1 MAMEK
6 VYEELEEV
14 KFENEKLRSD
24 LKSKAELYEHLKKF
38 QNEQSTKL
46 HEASSKIEK
55 QAQQVLEKEEKI
67 SVVTRTNEDLKCNL
81 KEKESIIKHLNA
93 ANDKLRAERDGK
105 NQKREQEIGR
115 LVLALDEANEKS
127 IDQEQKMDMLKAE
140 IEGLKAHLLVSQK
153 KHSEAEKKAKNQ
165 KDQRERDDVLVK
177 VEEDMKKVEHQ
188 LKWKKEQFKHL
199 EEAHDRLRNQFK
211 ESEKEWEK
219 EKCTLFDEISSL
231 QTRLD
236 SQIRIT
242 GDLQS
247 RLQMCNQALAHEETR
262 RKYLEVE
269 ISEFKT
275 RFERSFAECQDAKSH
290 LECLNS
296 QRDKEVATLR
306 HLLGTKESFYK
317 EMEYRVV
324 KLEQEN
330 QELLA
335 SLKELQETRIQ
346 EAGNSSL
353 SKLKNKLKSVEQ
365 LHKDCSS
372 NLRTKEAEWNSER
385 EEMMKKLNDYS
396 SQLKTKDAAL
406 NVLEME
412 LESCLSSAVQ
422 LKLQNE
428 EISIMMVLLKTG
440 MFEAQLKL
448 ANAEAELGLH
458 QKEGME
464 NLSVLRQQLEMKN
477 TALANAQR
485 DITEERQ
492 RNAILSRKVDT
503 LAQLEDKHQLMEKEV
518 NTCKTILKE
527 SSKCQLRLKEQAL
540 QMETDSKE
548 KIREVCD
555 ALDVANSQLAEERE
569 KVASLLSRVESLDLI
584 EGQRFLVQKE
594 LERYKERLEEA
605 SRRQIH
611 LEEQALQRE
620 IESKEKLSEVC
631 NALEAAK
638 SELSK
643 ERERAV
649 SLTKRVESLDHLEE
663 QWLQKQDEVER
674 YKKMLEEAC
683 RSQSQLEDQVGHMKK
698 EFGEKLE
705 AAFNALETVKSELAK
720 ERERTASLMKR
731 VEQWALRQK
740 DLDKY
745 KERFEESYRCQ
756 LQLEEKISQIE
767 RDSERKLTEACNAL
781 EKANSELVE
790 KVCKGH
796 EIEFESWIWK
806 SISER
811 LKVDLEESQELRKQ
825 LEASLLA
832 QVGVGEII
840 KKEIDD
846 LIRITKE
853 KDQEILS
860 LQQHMVTLEQE
871 LQAREL
877 RAMETDSKEKIREV
891 CDALDVANSQ
901 LAEEREKVAS
911 LLSRVESL
919 DLIEGQRFLVQKEL
933 ERYKERLEEASRRQI
948 HLEEQALQREIE
960 SKEKLSEVC
969 NALEAAKSELSK
981 ERERAVSLT
990 KRVESLDHLEEQWLQ
1005 KQDEVER
1012 YKKMLEEACRSQS
1025 QLEDQVGHMKKEF
1038 GEKLEAAF
1046 NALETVKSELAKER
1060 ERTASLMKR
1069 VEQWALRQKDLDKYK
1084 ERFEESYRCQLQ
1096 LEEKIS
1102 QIERDSERKLTEACN
1117 ALEKANSEL
1126 VEKVCK
1132 GHEIE
1137 FESWIWKSISERL
1150 KVDLEESRELRKQ
1163 LEASLL
1169 AQVGVGQGI
1178 KKEKDD
1184 LIRITKEKDQEILSL
1199 QQHMVTL
1206 EQELQARELRAVS
1219 SAEDS
1224 ILQIT
1229 REHDRVLE
1237 DLRRE
1242 IDLLEEESLKLEGAA
1257 YAHIGAERSF
1267 VREKENILQL
1277 VKEKDERIDGL
1288 MQVVRSME
1296 EDFNGSLNSFSSELT
1311 EKQEHI
1317 KLVHEAWEQIA
1328 SAEILAKLEIEE
1340 KKLMIAELEDD
1351 IHYIQEKLFS
1361 QEKSLSDSKQLALTI
1376 EAELEAKHLEMKN
1389 LTDQMEERLRT
1400 SEASVDELR
1409 TEKANLLEDIMK
1421 LSTERD
1427 NLVGCIGGLND
1438 SLGEFSS
1445 EDAQLMRILGRIVQS
1460 FDLSDTKGSNELY
1473 DCPKENKRSLPAS
1486 PATKKTSS
1494 IFEERSPF
1502 RQLN

>member
-1 MAMEK
+1 MAAEQFFDVKLLVEQVGVWVEVARGITCEVKNEEVAAKIELVTSDGEKGKGMIESAIQKDDVEEGFKGSSAKAMENIQFKSNLRRGFQEKKEKKKERAMEK

-55 QAQQVLEKEEKI
+55 QAQQLLEKEEEI
-67 SVVTRTNEDLKCNL
+67 SVVTRANEDLKCNL

-93 ANDKLRAERDGK
+93 ANEKLRAERDEK
-105 NQKREQEIGR
+105 NQKWEQENGR

-140 IEGLKAHLLVSQK
+140 IESLKAQLLVSQK

-165 KDQRERDDVLVK
+165 KDLRERDDLLVK

-247 RLQMCNQALAHEETR
+247 RLQMCNQSLAHEETR

-275 RFERSFAECQDAKSH
+275 RFEKSFAECQDAKSQ

-296 QRDKEVATLR
+296 QRDKEVATLT

-317 EMEYRVV
+317 EMEYRAG

-335 SLKELQETRIQ
+335 SLKELQEARIQ
-346 EAGNSSL
+346 EAGNSSSL

-365 LHKDCSS
+365 MHKDCSS
-372 NLRTKEAEWNSER
+372 NLRTKEAEWNSQR
-385 EEMMKKLNDYS
+385 EEMRKKLNDYS
-396 SQLKTKDAAL
+396 SQSNTKDAAL
-406 NVLEME
+406 NVLETE

-422 LKLQNE
+422 LKLENE
-428 EISIMMVLLKTG
+428 EISIMMVLLKSG

-464 NLSVLRQQLEMKN
+464 NLSILRQQLEVKN

-485 DITEERQ
+485 DITEEHERT
-492 RNAILSRKVDT
+492 AILSRKVDT

-518 NTCKTILKE
+518 NTCKTILEE

-555 ALDVANSQLAEERE
+555 ALDVANSQLAEEQEKEASRCQIHLEEQALQRE
-569 KVASLLSRVESLDLI
+569 TESKEKLSKVCNALEAAKSELSEERERAVSLTKRVESLDLI
-584 EGQRFLVQKE
+584 EGQRFLMQKE

-605 SRRQIH
+605 SRCQIH

-620 IESKEKLSEVC
+620 TESKEKLSEVC

-649 SLTKRVESLDHLEE
+649 SLTERVESLDHLEE

-683 RSQSQLEDQVGHMKK
+683 RSQSQLEEQVGHMKK

-705 AAFNALETVKSELAK
+705 AAFDALETVKSELAK

-745 KERFEESYRCQ
+745 KERFEES
-756 LQLEEKISQIE
+756 
-767 RDSERKLTEACNAL
+767 
-781 EKANSELVE
+781 
-790 KVCKGH
+790 
-796 EIEFESWIWK
+796 F
-806 SISER
+806 
-811 LKVDLEESQELRKQ
+811 
-825 LEASLLA
+825 
-832 QVGVGEII
+832 
-840 KKEIDD
+840 
-846 LIRITKE
+846 
-853 KDQEILS
+853 
-860 LQQHMVTLEQE
+860 
-871 LQAREL
+871 
-877 RAMETDSKEKIREV
+877 
-891 CDALDVANSQ
+891 
-901 LAEEREKVAS
+901 
-911 LLSRVESL
+911 
-919 DLIEGQRFLVQKEL
+919 
-933 ERYKERLEEASRRQI
+933 
-948 HLEEQALQREIE
+948 
-960 SKEKLSEVC
+960 
-969 NALEAAKSELSK
+969 
-981 ERERAVSLT
+981 
-990 KRVESLDHLEEQWLQ
+990 
-1005 KQDEVER
+1005 
-1012 YKKMLEEACRSQS
+1012 
-1025 QLEDQVGHMKKEF
+1025 
-1038 GEKLEAAF
+1038 
-1046 NALETVKSELAKER
+1046 
-1060 ERTASLMKR
+1060 
-1069 VEQWALRQKDLDKYK
+1069 
-1084 ERFEESYRCQLQ
+1084 RCQLQ

-1229 REHDRVLE
+1229 REHDKVLE

-1242 IDLLEEESLKLEGAA
+1242 IDLLEEESLRRELEGAA

-1296 EDFNGSLNSFSSELT
+1296 GDFNGSLNSFSSELT

-1317 KLVHEAWEQIA
+1317 KLVHEAWEKIA

-1351 IHYIQEKLFS
+1351 IHHIQEKLFS
-1361 QEKSLSDSKQLALTI
+1361 QEKSLSDSKQLALAI

-1427 NLVGCIGGLND
+1427 NLVGFIGGLND

-1445 EDAQLMRILGRIVQS
+1445 EDAQLMGILGRIVQS
-1460 FDLSDTKGSNELY
+1460 FDLSDSKGSNELY
-1473 DCPKENKRSLPAS
+1473 DCLKENKRSLPAS

>member
-55 QAQQVLEKEEKI
+55 QAQQVLEKEEEI

-165 KDQRERDDVLVK
+165 KDLRERDDVLVK

-365 LHKDCSS
+365 MHKDCSL

-412 LESCLSSAVQ
+412 LESCLSSAVH

-428 EISIMMVLLKTG
+428 EISIMMVLLKSG

-485 DITEERQ
+485 DITEERE

-555 ALDVANSQLAEERE
+555 ALDVANSQLAEEQE

-840 KKEIDD
+840 KKE
-846 LIRITKE
+846 
-853 KDQEILS
+853 
-860 LQQHMVTLEQE
+860 
-871 LQAREL
+871 
-877 RAMETDSKEKIREV
+877 
-891 CDALDVANSQ
+891 
-901 LAEEREKVAS
+901 
-911 LLSRVESL
+911 
-919 DLIEGQRFLVQKEL
+919 
-933 ERYKERLEEASRRQI
+933 
-948 HLEEQALQREIE
+948 
-960 SKEKLSEVC
+960 
-969 NALEAAKSELSK
+969 
-981 ERERAVSLT
+981 
-990 KRVESLDHLEEQWLQ
+990 
-1005 KQDEVER
+1005 
-1012 YKKMLEEACRSQS
+1012 
-1025 QLEDQVGHMKKEF
+1025 
-1038 GEKLEAAF
+1038 
-1046 NALETVKSELAKER
+1046 
-1060 ERTASLMKR
+1060 
-1069 VEQWALRQKDLDKYK
+1069 
-1084 ERFEESYRCQLQ
+1084 
-1096 LEEKIS
+1096 
-1102 QIERDSERKLTEACN
+1102 
-1117 ALEKANSEL
+1117 
-1126 VEKVCK
+1126 
-1132 GHEIE
+1132 
-1137 FESWIWKSISERL
+1137 
-1150 KVDLEESRELRKQ
+1150 
-1163 LEASLL
+1163 
-1169 AQVGVGQGI
+1169 
-1178 KKEKDD
+1178 KDD

-1224 ILQIT
+1224 IHQIT

-1242 IDLLEEESLKLEGAA
+1242 IDLLEEESLRRELEGAA

>member
-1 MAMEK
+1 MEK

-14 KFENEKLRSD
+14 KFDNEKLRSD

-55 QAQQVLEKEEKI
+55 QAQQLLEKEEEI
-67 SVVTRTNEDLKCNL
+67 SVVTRANEDLKCNL

-105 NQKREQEIGR
+105 NQKWEQENGR

-140 IEGLKAHLLVSQK
+140 IESLKAQLSVSQK

-165 KDQRERDDVLVK
+165 KDPRERDDLLVK

-247 RLQMCNQALAHEETR
+247 RLQMCNQSLAHEETR

-275 RFERSFAECQDAKSH
+275 RFEKSFAECQDAKSQ

-317 EMEYRVV
+317 EMEYRAG

-335 SLKELQETRIQ
+335 SLKELQEARIQ
-346 EAGNSSL
+346 EAGNSSSL

-365 LHKDCSS
+365 MHKDCSS
-372 NLRTKEAEWNSER
+372 NLRTKEAEWNSQR

-406 NVLEME
+406 NVLETE

-428 EISIMMVLLKTG
+428 EISIMMVLLKSG

-458 QKEGME
+458 QKEGVE
-464 NLSVLRQQLEMKN
+464 NLSILRQQLEVKN

-485 DITEERQ
+485 DITEERE
-492 RNAILSRKVDT
+492 RTAILSRKVDN

-518 NTCKTILKE
+518 NTCKTILEE
-527 SSKCQLRLKEQAL
+527 SSKCQLWLKEKAL

-555 ALDVANSQLAEERE
+555 ALDVANSQLAEEQE

-584 EGQRFLVQKE
+584 EGQRFLMQKE

-605 SRRQIH
+605 SRCQIH

-620 IESKEKLSEVC
+620 TESKEKLSKVCKALEAAKSELSKERERAVSLTKRVESLDLIEGQRFLMQKELERYKERLEEASRCQIHLEEQALQREAESKEKLSEVC

-649 SLTKRVESLDHLEE
+649 SLTERVESLDHLEE

-683 RSQSQLEDQVGHMKK
+683 RSRSQLEEQVGHMKK

-705 AAFNALETVKSELAK
+705 AAFDALESVKSELAK

-745 KERFEESYRCQ
+745 KERFEES
-756 LQLEEKISQIE
+756 
-767 RDSERKLTEACNAL
+767 
-781 EKANSELVE
+781 
-790 KVCKGH
+790 
-796 EIEFESWIWK
+796 F
-806 SISER
+806 
-811 LKVDLEESQELRKQ
+811 
-825 LEASLLA
+825 
-832 QVGVGEII
+832 
-840 KKEIDD
+840 
-846 LIRITKE
+846 
-853 KDQEILS
+853 
-860 LQQHMVTLEQE
+860 
-871 LQAREL
+871 
-877 RAMETDSKEKIREV
+877 
-891 CDALDVANSQ
+891 
-901 LAEEREKVAS
+901 
-911 LLSRVESL
+911 
-919 DLIEGQRFLVQKEL
+919 
-933 ERYKERLEEASRRQI
+933 
-948 HLEEQALQREIE
+948 
-960 SKEKLSEVC
+960 
-969 NALEAAKSELSK
+969 
-981 ERERAVSLT
+981 
-990 KRVESLDHLEEQWLQ
+990 
-1005 KQDEVER
+1005 
-1012 YKKMLEEACRSQS
+1012 
-1025 QLEDQVGHMKKEF
+1025 
-1038 GEKLEAAF
+1038 
-1046 NALETVKSELAKER
+1046 
-1060 ERTASLMKR
+1060 
-1069 VEQWALRQKDLDKYK
+1069 
-1084 ERFEESYRCQLQ
+1084 RCQLQ

-1229 REHDRVLE
+1229 REHDKVLE

-1242 IDLLEEESLKLEGAA
+1242 IDLLEEESLRRELEGAA

-1317 KLVHEAWEQIA
+1317 KLVHEAWEKIA

-1409 TEKANLLEDIMK
+1409 TEKANLLEDIML

-1427 NLVGCIGGLND
+1427 NLVGFIGDLND

-1445 EDAQLMRILGRIVQS
+1445 EDAQLMGILGRIVQS
-1460 FDLSDTKGSNELY
+1460 CDLSDSKGSNELY
-1473 DCPKENKRSLPAS
+1473 DCLKENKRSLPAS

>member
-55 QAQQVLEKEEKI
+55 QAQQVLEKEEEI

-199 EEAHDRLRNQFK
+199 EEAHDRLQNQFK

-353 SKLKNKLKSVEQ
+353 SKLKNKLRSVEQ
-365 LHKDCSS
+365 MHKDCSS

-428 EISIMMVLLKTG
+428 EISIMMVLLKSG

-485 DITEERQ
+485 DITEERE

-555 ALDVANSQLAEERE
+555 ALDVANSQLAEEQE

-877 RAMETDSKEKIREV
+877 RA
-891 CDALDVANSQ
+891 
-901 LAEEREKVAS
+901 
-911 LLSRVESL
+911 
-919 DLIEGQRFLVQKEL
+919 
-933 ERYKERLEEASRRQI
+933 
-948 HLEEQALQREIE
+948 
-960 SKEKLSEVC
+960 
-969 NALEAAKSELSK
+969 
-981 ERERAVSLT
+981 
-990 KRVESLDHLEEQWLQ
+990 
-1005 KQDEVER
+1005 
-1012 YKKMLEEACRSQS
+1012 
-1025 QLEDQVGHMKKEF
+1025 
-1038 GEKLEAAF
+1038 
-1046 NALETVKSELAKER
+1046 
-1060 ERTASLMKR
+1060 
-1069 VEQWALRQKDLDKYK
+1069 
-1084 ERFEESYRCQLQ
+1084 
-1096 LEEKIS
+1096 
-1102 QIERDSERKLTEACN
+1102 
-1117 ALEKANSEL
+1117 
-1126 VEKVCK
+1126 
-1132 GHEIE
+1132 
-1137 FESWIWKSISERL
+1137 
-1150 KVDLEESRELRKQ
+1150 
-1163 LEASLL
+1163 
-1169 AQVGVGQGI
+1169 
-1178 KKEKDD
+1178 
-1184 LIRITKEKDQEILSL
+1184 
-1199 QQHMVTL
+1199 
-1206 EQELQARELRAVS
+1206 VS

-1242 IDLLEEESLKLEGAA
+1242 IDLLEEESLRRELEGAA

>member
-1 MAMEK
+1 MEK

-14 KFENEKLRSD
+14 KFDNEKLRSD

-55 QAQQVLEKEEKI
+55 QAQQLLEKEEEI
-67 SVVTRTNEDLKCNL
+67 SVVTRANEDLKCNL

-105 NQKREQEIGR
+105 NQKWEQENGR

-140 IEGLKAHLLVSQK
+140 IESLKAQLSVSQK

-165 KDQRERDDVLVK
+165 KDPRERDDLLVK

-247 RLQMCNQALAHEETR
+247 RLQMCNQSLAHEETR

-275 RFERSFAECQDAKSH
+275 RFEKSFAECQDAKSQ

-317 EMEYRVV
+317 EMEYRAG

-335 SLKELQETRIQ
+335 SLKELQEARIQ
-346 EAGNSSL
+346 EAGNSSSL

-365 LHKDCSS
+365 MHKDCSS
-372 NLRTKEAEWNSER
+372 NLRTKEAEWNSQR

-406 NVLEME
+406 NVLETE

-428 EISIMMVLLKTG
+428 EISIMMVLLKSG

-458 QKEGME
+458 QKEGVE
-464 NLSVLRQQLEMKN
+464 NLSILRQQLEVKN

-485 DITEERQ
+485 DITEERE
-492 RNAILSRKVDT
+492 RTAILSRKVDN

-518 NTCKTILKE
+518 NTCKTILEE
-527 SSKCQLRLKEQAL
+527 SSKCQLWLKEKAL

-555 ALDVANSQLAEERE
+555 ALDVANSQLAEEQE

-584 EGQRFLVQKE
+584 EGQRFLMQKE

-605 SRRQIH
+605 SRCQIH

-620 IESKEKLSEVC
+620 TESKEKLSKVCKALEAAKSELSKERERAVSLTKRVESLDLIEGQRFLMQKELERYKERLEEASRCQIHLEEQALQREAESKEKLSEVC

-649 SLTKRVESLDHLEE
+649 SLTERVESLDHLEE

-683 RSQSQLEDQVGHMKK
+683 RSRSQLEEQVGHMKK

-705 AAFNALETVKSELAK
+705 AAFDALESVKSELAK

-745 KERFEESYRCQ
+745 KERFEES
-756 LQLEEKISQIE
+756 
-767 RDSERKLTEACNAL
+767 
-781 EKANSELVE
+781 
-790 KVCKGH
+790 
-796 EIEFESWIWK
+796 F
-806 SISER
+806 
-811 LKVDLEESQELRKQ
+811 
-825 LEASLLA
+825 
-832 QVGVGEII
+832 
-840 KKEIDD
+840 
-846 LIRITKE
+846 
-853 KDQEILS
+853 
-860 LQQHMVTLEQE
+860 
-871 LQAREL
+871 
-877 RAMETDSKEKIREV
+877 
-891 CDALDVANSQ
+891 
-901 LAEEREKVAS
+901 
-911 LLSRVESL
+911 
-919 DLIEGQRFLVQKEL
+919 
-933 ERYKERLEEASRRQI
+933 
-948 HLEEQALQREIE
+948 
-960 SKEKLSEVC
+960 
-969 NALEAAKSELSK
+969 
-981 ERERAVSLT
+981 
-990 KRVESLDHLEEQWLQ
+990 
-1005 KQDEVER
+1005 
-1012 YKKMLEEACRSQS
+1012 
-1025 QLEDQVGHMKKEF
+1025 
-1038 GEKLEAAF
+1038 
-1046 NALETVKSELAKER
+1046 
-1060 ERTASLMKR
+1060 
-1069 VEQWALRQKDLDKYK
+1069 
-1084 ERFEESYRCQLQ
+1084 RCQLQ

-1229 REHDRVLE
+1229 REHDKVLE

-1242 IDLLEEESLKLEGAA
+1242 IDLLEEESLRRELEGAA

-1317 KLVHEAWEQIA
+1317 KLVHEAWEKIA

-1427 NLVGCIGGLND
+1427 NLVGFIGGLND

-1445 EDAQLMRILGRIVQS
+1445 EDAQLMGILGRIVQS
-1460 FDLSDTKGSNELY
+1460 CDLSDSKGSNELY
-1473 DCPKENKRSLPAS
+1473 DCLKENKRSLPAS

>member
-1 MAMEK
+1 MEK

-55 QAQQVLEKEEKI
+55 QAQQLLEKEEEI
-67 SVVTRTNEDLKCNL
+67 SVVTRANEDLKCNL
-81 KEKESIIKHLNA
+81 KENESIIKHLNA
-93 ANDKLRAERDGK
+93 ANDKLRAERDRK
-105 NQKREQEIGR
+105 NQKWGQENGR

-140 IEGLKAHLLVSQK
+140 IEGLKAQLSVSQK

-165 KDQRERDDVLVK
+165 KDLRERDDLLVK

-199 EEAHDRLRNQFK
+199 EEAHDRLRTQFK

-247 RLQMCNQALAHEETR
+247 RLQMCNQSLAHEETR

-275 RFERSFAECQDAKSH
+275 RFEKSFAECQDAKSQ

-317 EMEYRVV
+317 EMEYQAG

-335 SLKELQETRIQ
+335 SLKELQEARIQ
-346 EAGNSSL
+346 EAGNSSSL

-365 LHKDCSS
+365 MHKDCSS
-372 NLRTKEAEWNSER
+372 NLRTKEAEWNSQR

-406 NVLEME
+406 NVLETE

-428 EISIMMVLLKTG
+428 EISIMMVLLKSG
-440 MFEAQLKL
+440 MFEAQQKL

-458 QKEGME
+458 QKEGVE
-464 NLSVLRQQLEMKN
+464 NLSILRQQLEMKN

-485 DITEERQ
+485 DITEERE
-492 RNAILSRKVDT
+492 RTAILSRKVDT

-518 NTCKTILKE
+518 NTCKAILEE

-555 ALDVANSQLAEERE
+555 ALDVANSQLAEEQG
-569 KVASLLSRVESLDLI
+569 KVASLLSRVESLGLI
-584 EGQRFLVQKE
+584 EGQRFLMQKE

-605 SRRQIH
+605 SRCQIH

-620 IESKEKLSEVC
+620 TESKEKLSKVCIALEAAKSELSKERERAVSLTKRVESLDLIEGQRFLMQKELERYKERLEEASRCQIHLEEQALQRETESKEKLSEVC

-649 SLTKRVESLDHLEE
+649 SLTERVESLDHLEE

-683 RSQSQLEDQVGHMKK
+683 RSQSQLEEQVGHMKK

-705 AAFNALETVKSELAK
+705 AAFDALETVKSELAK

-745 KERFEESYRCQ
+745 KEGFEESFRCQ

-832 QVGVGEII
+832 QVGVGE
-840 KKEIDD
+840 
-846 LIRITKE
+846 
-853 KDQEILS
+853 S
-860 LQQHMVTLEQE
+860 
-871 LQAREL
+871 
-877 RAMETDSKEKIREV
+877 
-891 CDALDVANSQ
+891 
-901 LAEEREKVAS
+901 
-911 LLSRVESL
+911 
-919 DLIEGQRFLVQKEL
+919 
-933 ERYKERLEEASRRQI
+933 
-948 HLEEQALQREIE
+948 
-960 SKEKLSEVC
+960 
-969 NALEAAKSELSK
+969 
-981 ERERAVSLT
+981 
-990 KRVESLDHLEEQWLQ
+990 
-1005 KQDEVER
+1005 
-1012 YKKMLEEACRSQS
+1012 
-1025 QLEDQVGHMKKEF
+1025 
-1038 GEKLEAAF
+1038 
-1046 NALETVKSELAKER
+1046 
-1060 ERTASLMKR
+1060 
-1069 VEQWALRQKDLDKYK
+1069 
-1084 ERFEESYRCQLQ
+1084 
-1096 LEEKIS
+1096 
-1102 QIERDSERKLTEACN
+1102 
-1117 ALEKANSEL
+1117 
-1126 VEKVCK
+1126 
-1132 GHEIE
+1132 
-1137 FESWIWKSISERL
+1137 
-1150 KVDLEESRELRKQ
+1150 
-1163 LEASLL
+1163 
-1169 AQVGVGQGI
+1169 I

-1229 REHDRVLE
+1229 REHDKVLE

-1242 IDLLEEESLKLEGAA
+1242 IDLLEQESLRRELEGAA
-1257 YAHIGAERSF
+1257 YAHIGAERGF
-1267 VREKENILQL
+1267 VREKENILRL

-1317 KLVHEAWEQIA
+1317 KLVHETWEKIA

-1427 NLVGCIGGLND
+1427 NLVGFIGGLND
-1438 SLGEFSS
+1438 SLSEFSS
-1445 EDAQLMRILGRIVQS
+1445 EDTQLMGILGRIVQS
-1460 FDLSDTKGSNELY
+1460 FDLSDSKGSNELY
-1473 DCPKENKRSLPAS
+1473 DCLKENKRSLPAS

>member
-1 MAMEK
+1 MEK

-46 HEASSKIEK
+46 QEASSKIEK
-55 QAQQVLEKEEKI
+55 LVQRLLEKEEEI
-67 SVVTRTNEDLKCNL
+67 SVVTRANEDLKCNL
-81 KEKESIIKHLNA
+81 KEKESIVRHLNA
-93 ANDKLRAERDGK
+93 ANDKLRAERDEK
-105 NQKREQEIGR
+105 NQKWEQENRR

-127 IDQEQKMDMLKAE
+127 IDQEQKMDVLKAE
-140 IEGLKAHLLVSQK
+140 IEGLKAQLSVSQK
-153 KHSEAEKKAKNQ
+153 KHSDAEKKAKNQ
-165 KDQRERDDVLVK
+165 KDLRERDDLLVK

-219 EKCTLFDEISSL
+219 EKCTLLDEISSL

-275 RFERSFAECQDAKSH
+275 RFEKTFAECQDAKSQ

-306 HLLGTKESFYK
+306 HLSGTKESFYK
-317 EMEYRVV
+317 EMEYRAG

-335 SLKELQETRIQ
+335 SLKELQEARIQ
-346 EAGNSSL
+346 KAGNSSSL

-365 LHKDCSS
+365 MQKDCSL
-372 NLRTKEAEWNSER
+372 NLRTKEAEWNSQR

-396 SQLKTKDAAL
+396 FQLRSKDAAL
-406 NVLEME
+406 NKLDME

-428 EISIMMVLLKTG
+428 EISIMMVLLKSG

-458 QKEGME
+458 QKEGVE
-464 NLSVLRQQLEMKN
+464 NLSILRQQLEMKN

-485 DITEERQ
+485 DIAKERE
-492 RNAILSRKVDT
+492 RTAILSRKVDT

-518 NTCKTILKE
+518 NRCKTMLEE
-527 SSKCQLRLKEQAL
+527 SSKCQLRLKEQVL

-555 ALDVANSQLAEERE
+555 ALDVANSQLAEEQE

-584 EGQRFLVQKE
+584 EGQLFLMQKE

-605 SRRQIH
+605 SRCQIH
-611 LEEQALQRE
+611 LKEQVLQRE
-620 IESKEKLSEVC
+620 TESKEKLSELC

-643 ERERAV
+643 EQERAV
-649 SLTKRVESLDHLEE
+649 SLTRRVESLDHLEE

-683 RSQSQLEDQVGHMKK
+683 RSQSQLEEQVGHMKR
-698 EFGEKLE
+698 ESGEKLE
-705 AAFNALETVKSELAK
+705 AAFDALETVKSELAK
-720 ERERTASLMKR
+720 ECERTASLMKR

-740 DLDKY
+740 DIAKY

-790 KVCKGH
+790 KVCEGH

-832 QVGVGEII
+832 QVGVGE
-840 KKEIDD
+840 
-846 LIRITKE
+846 
-853 KDQEILS
+853 S
-860 LQQHMVTLEQE
+860 
-871 LQAREL
+871 
-877 RAMETDSKEKIREV
+877 
-891 CDALDVANSQ
+891 
-901 LAEEREKVAS
+901 
-911 LLSRVESL
+911 
-919 DLIEGQRFLVQKEL
+919 
-933 ERYKERLEEASRRQI
+933 
-948 HLEEQALQREIE
+948 
-960 SKEKLSEVC
+960 
-969 NALEAAKSELSK
+969 
-981 ERERAVSLT
+981 
-990 KRVESLDHLEEQWLQ
+990 
-1005 KQDEVER
+1005 
-1012 YKKMLEEACRSQS
+1012 
-1025 QLEDQVGHMKKEF
+1025 
-1038 GEKLEAAF
+1038 
-1046 NALETVKSELAKER
+1046 
-1060 ERTASLMKR
+1060 
-1069 VEQWALRQKDLDKYK
+1069 
-1084 ERFEESYRCQLQ
+1084 
-1096 LEEKIS
+1096 
-1102 QIERDSERKLTEACN
+1102 
-1117 ALEKANSEL
+1117 
-1126 VEKVCK
+1126 
-1132 GHEIE
+1132 
-1137 FESWIWKSISERL
+1137 
-1150 KVDLEESRELRKQ
+1150 
-1163 LEASLL
+1163 
-1169 AQVGVGQGI
+1169 I

-1229 REHDRVLE
+1229 REHDKVLE

-1242 IDLLEEESLKLEGAA
+1242 IDLLEDESLRRELEGAA
-1257 YAHIGAERSF
+1257 YAHIGAERNF
-1267 VREKENILQL
+1267 LREKENLLQL
-1277 VKEKDERIDGL
+1277 VKEKDKRIDGL

-1311 EKQEHI
+1311 EKQEHV
-1317 KLVHEAWEQIA
+1317 KLVHEAWEKIA
-1328 SAEILAKLEIEE
+1328 IAEILAKLEIEE

-1361 QEKSLSDSKQLALTI
+1361 QEKSLSDSKQLATTI

-1389 LTDQMEERLRT
+1389 LTDQMEERLMT
-1400 SEASVDELR
+1400 SEASVDVLR
-1409 TEKANLLEDIMK
+1409 AEKANLLEDMMK

-1427 NLVGCIGGLND
+1427 DLVGFIGGLND

-1445 EDAQLMRILGRIVQS
+1445 EDAQLVGILGRIVQS
-1460 FDLSDTKGSNELY
+1460 FDLSDSKGSNELY
-1473 DCPKENKRSLPAS
+1473 DCLKENKSSLPAS
-1486 PATKKTSS
+1486 PATKKPSS

>member
-1 MAMEK
+1 
-6 VYEELEEV
+6 
-14 KFENEKLRSD
+14 
-24 LKSKAELYEHLKKF
+24 
-38 QNEQSTKL
+38 
-46 HEASSKIEK
+46 
-55 QAQQVLEKEEKI
+55 
-67 SVVTRTNEDLKCNL
+67 
-81 KEKESIIKHLNA
+81 
-93 ANDKLRAERDGK
+93 
-105 NQKREQEIGR
+105 
-115 LVLALDEANEKS
+115 
-127 IDQEQKMDMLKAE
+127 
-140 IEGLKAHLLVSQK
+140 
-153 KHSEAEKKAKNQ
+153 
-165 KDQRERDDVLVK
+165 
-177 VEEDMKKVEHQ
+177 
-188 LKWKKEQFKHL
+188 
-199 EEAHDRLRNQFK
+199 
-211 ESEKEWEK
+211 
-219 EKCTLFDEISSL
+219 
-231 QTRLD
+231 
-236 SQIRIT
+236 
-242 GDLQS
+242 
-247 RLQMCNQALAHEETR
+247 MCNQALAHEETR

-269 ISEFKT
+269 LSEFKT
-275 RFERSFAECQDAKSH
+275 RFEKSFAECQDAKSQ

-317 EMEYRVV
+317 EMEYRAG

-335 SLKELQETRIQ
+335 SLKELQEARIQ
-346 EAGNSSL
+346 EAANSSSL

-365 LHKDCSS
+365 MHKDCSS
-372 NLRTKEAEWNSER
+372 NLRTKEAEWNSQR

-396 SQLKTKDAAL
+396 SQLKIKDATL

-428 EISIMMVLLKTG
+428 EISIMMVLLKSG

-448 ANAEAELGLH
+448 ANAEAELGLY
-458 QKEGME
+458 QKEGVE
-464 NLSVLRQQLEMKN
+464 NLSILRQQLEMKN
-477 TALANAQR
+477 TALASAQR
-485 DITEERQ
+485 DITEERE
-492 RNAILSRKVDT
+492 RTAILSKKVDT

-518 NTCKTILKE
+518 NTYKTILEE

-548 KIREVCD
+548 KNQSNV
-555 ALDVANSQLAEERE
+555 VNSQLEKEQE
-569 KVASLLSRVESLDLI
+569 KVASLLSRVESLDLN
-584 EGQRFLVQKE
+584 EGQRFLMQKE
-594 LERYKERLEEA
+594 LERLEEA
-605 SRRQIH
+605 SRCQIH

-620 IESKEKLSEVC
+620 TESKEKLSEVC

-705 AAFNALETVKSELAK
+705 AAFEALETVKSALAI
-720 ERERTASLMKR
+720 ERERTTSLIKT

-811 LKVDLEESQELRKQ
+811 LKVDLEESQDLRKQ

-832 QVGVGEII
+832 QVGVGE
-840 KKEIDD
+840 
-846 LIRITKE
+846 
-853 KDQEILS
+853 S
-860 LQQHMVTLEQE
+860 
-871 LQAREL
+871 
-877 RAMETDSKEKIREV
+877 
-891 CDALDVANSQ
+891 
-901 LAEEREKVAS
+901 
-911 LLSRVESL
+911 
-919 DLIEGQRFLVQKEL
+919 
-933 ERYKERLEEASRRQI
+933 
-948 HLEEQALQREIE
+948 
-960 SKEKLSEVC
+960 
-969 NALEAAKSELSK
+969 
-981 ERERAVSLT
+981 
-990 KRVESLDHLEEQWLQ
+990 
-1005 KQDEVER
+1005 
-1012 YKKMLEEACRSQS
+1012 
-1025 QLEDQVGHMKKEF
+1025 
-1038 GEKLEAAF
+1038 
-1046 NALETVKSELAKER
+1046 
-1060 ERTASLMKR
+1060 
-1069 VEQWALRQKDLDKYK
+1069 
-1084 ERFEESYRCQLQ
+1084 
-1096 LEEKIS
+1096 
-1102 QIERDSERKLTEACN
+1102 
-1117 ALEKANSEL
+1117 
-1126 VEKVCK
+1126 
-1132 GHEIE
+1132 
-1137 FESWIWKSISERL
+1137 
-1150 KVDLEESRELRKQ
+1150 
-1163 LEASLL
+1163 
-1169 AQVGVGQGI
+1169 I

-1219 SAEDS
+1219 SSEDS
-1224 ILQIT
+1224 ILQVT
-1229 REHDRVLE
+1229 REHNKVLE
-1237 DLRRE
+1237 DLRRK
-1242 IDLLEEESLKLEGAA
+1242 IDLLEEESLRRELEGAA

-1288 MQVVRSME
+1288 I
-1296 EDFNGSLNSFSSELT
+1296 
-1311 EKQEHI
+1311 QEHI
-1317 KLVHEAWEQIA
+1317 KLVHEAWEKIA
-1328 SAEILAKLEIEE
+1328 SAEILAKLKIEE

-1389 LTDQMEERLRT
+1389 LTHQMEERLRT
-1400 SEASVDELR
+1400 SEASVDELK
-1409 TEKANLLEDIMK
+1409 TEKADLLEDIMK

-1427 NLVGCIGGLND
+1427 NLVGFIGGLND

-1445 EDAQLMRILGRIVQS
+1445 EDAQLMGILGRIVQS
-1460 FDLSDTKGSNELY
+1460 FDLSDSKRIRGVFQLLQQPKKPVPSSKKGHHL
-1473 DCPKENKRSLPAS
+1473 D
-1486 PATKKTSS
+1486 SS
-1494 IFEERSPF
+1494 TNSD
-1502 RQLN
+1502 L

>member
-1 MAMEK
+1 MEK

-14 KFENEKLRSD
+14 KFENEKLKSD

-55 QAQQVLEKEEKI
+55 QAQQRLEKEEEI

-105 NQKREQEIGR
+105 NQKWEQENGR

-127 IDQEQKMDMLKAE
+127 TDQEQKMDMLKAE
-140 IEGLKAHLLVSQK
+140 IEGLKAQLLVSQK

-165 KDQRERDDVLVK
+165 KDLRERNDLLVK

-211 ESEKEWEK
+211 ESGKEWEK

-236 SQIRIT
+236 SQIRIA

-275 RFERSFAECQDAKSH
+275 RFEKSFAECQDAKSQ

-317 EMEYRVV
+317 EMEYRAG

-335 SLKELQETRIQ
+335 SLKELQEARIQ
-346 EAGNSSL
+346 EAGNSTSL
-353 SKLKNKLKSVEQ
+353 SELKNKLKSVERM
-365 LHKDCSS
+365 HKDCSS
-372 NLRTKEAEWNSER
+372 NLKTKEAEWNSQR

-428 EISIMMVLLKTG
+428 EISIMMVLLKSG

-458 QKEGME
+458 QKEGVK
-464 NLSVLRQQLEMKN
+464 NLSVLMQQLEMKN

-485 DITEERQ
+485 DITEERE
-492 RNAILSRKVDT
+492 RTAILSRKVDT

-518 NTCKTILKE
+518 NTCKTILEE

-540 QMETDSKE
+540 QMKTDSKE

-555 ALDVANSQLAEERE
+555 ALDVANSQLAEEQE

-584 EGQRFLVQKE
+584 EGQRFLMQKE

-605 SRRQIH
+605 SRCQIH

-620 IESKEKLSEVC
+620 TKSKEKLSEVCNALEAAKSELSKERERAVSLTKRVESLDLIEGQRFLMQKELERYKERLKEASRCQIHLEEQALQRETESKEKLSEVC

-663 QWLQKQDEVER
+663 QWLQKEDEVER

-683 RSQSQLEDQVGHMKK
+683 RSQSQLEDQVGHTKK

-705 AAFNALETVKSELAK
+705 AAFDVLETVKSELAK

-767 RDSERKLTEACNAL
+767 RDSERKLTQACNAL

-832 QVGVGEII
+832 QVGVGE
-840 KKEIDD
+840 
-846 LIRITKE
+846 
-853 KDQEILS
+853 S
-860 LQQHMVTLEQE
+860 
-871 LQAREL
+871 
-877 RAMETDSKEKIREV
+877 
-891 CDALDVANSQ
+891 
-901 LAEEREKVAS
+901 
-911 LLSRVESL
+911 
-919 DLIEGQRFLVQKEL
+919 
-933 ERYKERLEEASRRQI
+933 
-948 HLEEQALQREIE
+948 
-960 SKEKLSEVC
+960 
-969 NALEAAKSELSK
+969 
-981 ERERAVSLT
+981 
-990 KRVESLDHLEEQWLQ
+990 
-1005 KQDEVER
+1005 
-1012 YKKMLEEACRSQS
+1012 
-1025 QLEDQVGHMKKEF
+1025 
-1038 GEKLEAAF
+1038 
-1046 NALETVKSELAKER
+1046 
-1060 ERTASLMKR
+1060 
-1069 VEQWALRQKDLDKYK
+1069 
-1084 ERFEESYRCQLQ
+1084 
-1096 LEEKIS
+1096 
-1102 QIERDSERKLTEACN
+1102 
-1117 ALEKANSEL
+1117 
-1126 VEKVCK
+1126 
-1132 GHEIE
+1132 
-1137 FESWIWKSISERL
+1137 
-1150 KVDLEESRELRKQ
+1150 
-1163 LEASLL
+1163 
-1169 AQVGVGQGI
+1169 I

-1184 LIRITKEKDQEILSL
+1184 LICITKEKDLEILSL

-1229 REHDRVLE
+1229 REHDKVLE
-1237 DLRRE
+1237 DLRRG
-1242 IDLLEEESLKLEGAA
+1242 IDLLEKKSLRRELEGAA
-1257 YAHIGAERSF
+1257 YAHIGTERSF

-1277 VKEKDERIDGL
+1277 VKEKDERIDGF

-1317 KLVHEAWEQIA
+1317 KLVHEAWEKIA

-1400 SEASVDELR
+1400 SEASVGELR

-1427 NLVGCIGGLND
+1427 NLIGFIGGLND

-1445 EDAQLMRILGRIVQS
+1445 EDAQLMGILGRIVQS
-1460 FDLSDTKGSNELY
+1460 FDLSDSKGSNELY
-1473 DCPKENKRSLPAS
+1473 DCLKENKRSLPAS

-1494 IFEERSPF
+1494 IYEERSPF
-1502 RQLN
+1502 GQLN

>member
-55 QAQQVLEKEEKI
+55 QGQQVLEKEEEI

-165 KDQRERDDVLVK
+165 KDLRERDDVLVK

-365 LHKDCSS
+365 MHKDCSS

-428 EISIMMVLLKTG
+428 EISIMMVLLKSG

-464 NLSVLRQQLEMKN
+464 NLSVLRQQLEMRN

-485 DITEERQ
+485 DITEERE

-555 ALDVANSQLAEERE
+555 ALDVANSQLAEEQE

-871 LQAREL
+871 LQ
-877 RAMETDSKEKIREV
+877 
-891 CDALDVANSQ
+891 
-901 LAEEREKVAS
+901 
-911 LLSRVESL
+911 
-919 DLIEGQRFLVQKEL
+919 G
-933 ERYKERLEEASRRQI
+933 
-948 HLEEQALQREIE
+948 
-960 SKEKLSEVC
+960 
-969 NALEAAKSELSK
+969 
-981 ERERAVSLT
+981 
-990 KRVESLDHLEEQWLQ
+990 
-1005 KQDEVER
+1005 
-1012 YKKMLEEACRSQS
+1012 
-1025 QLEDQVGHMKKEF
+1025 
-1038 GEKLEAAF
+1038 
-1046 NALETVKSELAKER
+1046 
-1060 ERTASLMKR
+1060 
-1069 VEQWALRQKDLDKYK
+1069 
-1084 ERFEESYRCQLQ
+1084 
-1096 LEEKIS
+1096 
-1102 QIERDSERKLTEACN
+1102 
-1117 ALEKANSEL
+1117 
-1126 VEKVCK
+1126 
-1132 GHEIE
+1132 
-1137 FESWIWKSISERL
+1137 
-1150 KVDLEESRELRKQ
+1150 
-1163 LEASLL
+1163 
-1169 AQVGVGQGI
+1169 
-1178 KKEKDD
+1178 
-1184 LIRITKEKDQEILSL
+1184 
-1199 QQHMVTL
+1199 
-1206 EQELQARELRAVS
+1206 RELRAVS

-1242 IDLLEEESLKLEGAA
+1242 IDLLEEESLRRELEGAA

-1296 EDFNGSLNSFSSELT
+1296 EDFNGSLNFFSSELT

>member
-1 MAMEK
+1 
-6 VYEELEEV
+6 
-14 KFENEKLRSD
+14 
-24 LKSKAELYEHLKKF
+24 
-38 QNEQSTKL
+38 
-46 HEASSKIEK
+46 
-55 QAQQVLEKEEKI
+55 
-67 SVVTRTNEDLKCNL
+67 
-81 KEKESIIKHLNA
+81 
-93 ANDKLRAERDGK
+93 
-105 NQKREQEIGR
+105 
-115 LVLALDEANEKS
+115 
-127 IDQEQKMDMLKAE
+127 MDMLKAE
-140 IEGLKAHLLVSQK
+140 IESLKAQLSVSQK

-165 KDQRERDDVLVK
+165 KDPRERDDLLVK

-247 RLQMCNQALAHEETR
+247 RLQMCNQSLAHEETR

-275 RFERSFAECQDAKSH
+275 RFEKSFAECQDAKSQ

-317 EMEYRVV
+317 EMEYRAG

-335 SLKELQETRIQ
+335 SLKELQEARIQ
-346 EAGNSSL
+346 EAGNSSSL

-365 LHKDCSS
+365 MHKDCSS
-372 NLRTKEAEWNSER
+372 NLRTKEAEWNSQR

-406 NVLEME
+406 NVLETE

-428 EISIMMVLLKTG
+428 EISIMMVLLKSG

-458 QKEGME
+458 QKEGVE
-464 NLSVLRQQLEMKN
+464 NLSILRQQLEVKN

-485 DITEERQ
+485 DITEERE
-492 RNAILSRKVDT
+492 RTAILSRKVDN

-518 NTCKTILKE
+518 NTCKTILEE
-527 SSKCQLRLKEQAL
+527 SSKCQLWLKEKAL

-555 ALDVANSQLAEERE
+555 ALDVANSQLAEEQE

-584 EGQRFLVQKE
+584 EGQRLLMQKE

-605 SRRQIH
+605 SRCQIH

-620 IESKEKLSEVC
+620 TESKEKLSKVCKALEAAKSELSKERERAVSLTKRVESLDLIEGQRFLMQKELERYKERLEEASRCQIHLEEQALQREAESKEKLSEVC

-649 SLTKRVESLDHLEE
+649 SLTERVESLDHLEE

-683 RSQSQLEDQVGHMKK
+683 RSRSQLEEQVGHMKK

-705 AAFNALETVKSELAK
+705 AAFDALESVKSELAK

-745 KERFEESYRCQ
+745 KERFEESFRCQ
-756 LQLEEKISQIE
+756 LQLEEKIS
-767 RDSERKLTEACNAL
+767 
-781 EKANSELVE
+781 
-790 KVCKGH
+790 H
-796 EIEFESWIWK
+796 
-806 SISER
+806 
-811 LKVDLEESQELRKQ
+811 
-825 LEASLLA
+825 
-832 QVGVGEII
+832 
-840 KKEIDD
+840 
-846 LIRITKE
+846 
-853 KDQEILS
+853 
-860 LQQHMVTLEQE
+860 
-871 LQAREL
+871 
-877 RAMETDSKEKIREV
+877 
-891 CDALDVANSQ
+891 
-901 LAEEREKVAS
+901 
-911 LLSRVESL
+911 
-919 DLIEGQRFLVQKEL
+919 
-933 ERYKERLEEASRRQI
+933 
-948 HLEEQALQREIE
+948 
-960 SKEKLSEVC
+960 
-969 NALEAAKSELSK
+969 
-981 ERERAVSLT
+981 
-990 KRVESLDHLEEQWLQ
+990 
-1005 KQDEVER
+1005 
-1012 YKKMLEEACRSQS
+1012 
-1025 QLEDQVGHMKKEF
+1025 
-1038 GEKLEAAF
+1038 
-1046 NALETVKSELAKER
+1046 
-1060 ERTASLMKR
+1060 
-1069 VEQWALRQKDLDKYK
+1069 
-1084 ERFEESYRCQLQ
+1084 
-1096 LEEKIS
+1096 
-1102 QIERDSERKLTEACN
+1102 IERDSERKLTEACN

-1229 REHDRVLE
+1229 REHDKVLE

-1242 IDLLEEESLKLEGAA
+1242 IDFLEEESLRRELEGAA

-1317 KLVHEAWEQIA
+1317 KLVHEAWEKIA

-1427 NLVGCIGGLND
+1427 NLVGFIGGLND

-1445 EDAQLMRILGRIVQS
+1445 EDAQLMGILGRIVQS
-1460 FDLSDTKGSNELY
+1460 CDLSDSKGSNELY
-1473 DCPKENKRSLPAS
+1473 DCLKENKRSLPAS

>member
-877 RAMETDSKEKIREV
+877 RA
-891 CDALDVANSQ
+891 
-901 LAEEREKVAS
+901 
-911 LLSRVESL
+911 
-919 DLIEGQRFLVQKEL
+919 
-933 ERYKERLEEASRRQI
+933 
-948 HLEEQALQREIE
+948 
-960 SKEKLSEVC
+960 
-969 NALEAAKSELSK
+969 
-981 ERERAVSLT
+981 
-990 KRVESLDHLEEQWLQ
+990 
-1005 KQDEVER
+1005 
-1012 YKKMLEEACRSQS
+1012 
-1025 QLEDQVGHMKKEF
+1025 
-1038 GEKLEAAF
+1038 
-1046 NALETVKSELAKER
+1046 
-1060 ERTASLMKR
+1060 
-1069 VEQWALRQKDLDKYK
+1069 
-1084 ERFEESYRCQLQ
+1084 
-1096 LEEKIS
+1096 
-1102 QIERDSERKLTEACN
+1102 
-1117 ALEKANSEL
+1117 
-1126 VEKVCK
+1126 
-1132 GHEIE
+1132 
-1137 FESWIWKSISERL
+1137 
-1150 KVDLEESRELRKQ
+1150 
-1163 LEASLL
+1163 
-1169 AQVGVGQGI
+1169 
-1178 KKEKDD
+1178 
-1184 LIRITKEKDQEILSL
+1184 
-1199 QQHMVTL
+1199 
-1206 EQELQARELRAVS
+1206 VS

>member
-55 QAQQVLEKEEKI
+55 QAQQVLEKEEEI

-165 KDQRERDDVLVK
+165 KDPRERDDVLVK

-188 LKWKKEQFKHL
+188 LKWKEEQFKHL

-275 RFERSFAECQDAKSH
+275 RFEKSFAECQDAKSH

-365 LHKDCSS
+365 MHKDCSS
-372 NLRTKEAEWNSER
+372 NLRTKQAEWNSER

-428 EISIMMVLLKTG
+428 EISIMMVLLKSG

-485 DITEERQ
+485 DITEKRE

-555 ALDVANSQLAEERE
+555 ALDVANSQLAEEQE

-840 KKEIDD
+840 KKE
-846 LIRITKE
+846 
-853 KDQEILS
+853 
-860 LQQHMVTLEQE
+860 
-871 LQAREL
+871 
-877 RAMETDSKEKIREV
+877 
-891 CDALDVANSQ
+891 
-901 LAEEREKVAS
+901 
-911 LLSRVESL
+911 
-919 DLIEGQRFLVQKEL
+919 
-933 ERYKERLEEASRRQI
+933 
-948 HLEEQALQREIE
+948 
-960 SKEKLSEVC
+960 
-969 NALEAAKSELSK
+969 
-981 ERERAVSLT
+981 
-990 KRVESLDHLEEQWLQ
+990 
-1005 KQDEVER
+1005 
-1012 YKKMLEEACRSQS
+1012 
-1025 QLEDQVGHMKKEF
+1025 
-1038 GEKLEAAF
+1038 
-1046 NALETVKSELAKER
+1046 
-1060 ERTASLMKR
+1060 
-1069 VEQWALRQKDLDKYK
+1069 
-1084 ERFEESYRCQLQ
+1084 
-1096 LEEKIS
+1096 
-1102 QIERDSERKLTEACN
+1102 
-1117 ALEKANSEL
+1117 
-1126 VEKVCK
+1126 
-1132 GHEIE
+1132 
-1137 FESWIWKSISERL
+1137 
-1150 KVDLEESRELRKQ
+1150 
-1163 LEASLL
+1163 
-1169 AQVGVGQGI
+1169 
-1178 KKEKDD
+1178 KDD

-1242 IDLLEEESLKLEGAA
+1242 IDLLEEESLRRELEGAA

-1267 VREKENILQL
+1267 VREKGNILQL

-1361 QEKSLSDSKQLALTI
+1361 QEKSVSDSKQLALTI

>member
-1 MAMEK
+1 MEK

-14 KFENEKLRSD
+14 KFDNEKLRSD

-55 QAQQVLEKEEKI
+55 QAQQLLEKEEEI
-67 SVVTRTNEDLKCNL
+67 SVVTRANEDLKCNL

-105 NQKREQEIGR
+105 NQKWEQENGR

-140 IEGLKAHLLVSQK
+140 IESLKAQLSVSQK

-165 KDQRERDDVLVK
+165 KDPRERDDLLVK

-247 RLQMCNQALAHEETR
+247 RLQMCNQSLAHEETR

-275 RFERSFAECQDAKSH
+275 RFEKSFAECQDAKSQ

-317 EMEYRVV
+317 EMEYRAG

-335 SLKELQETRIQ
+335 SLKELQEARIQ
-346 EAGNSSL
+346 EAGNSSSL

-365 LHKDCSS
+365 MHKDCSS
-372 NLRTKEAEWNSER
+372 NLRTKEAEWNSQR

-406 NVLEME
+406 NVLETE

-428 EISIMMVLLKTG
+428 EISIMMVLLKSG

-458 QKEGME
+458 QKEGVE
-464 NLSVLRQQLEMKN
+464 NLSILRQQLEVKN

-485 DITEERQ
+485 DITEERE
-492 RNAILSRKVDT
+492 RTAILSRKVDN

-518 NTCKTILKE
+518 NTCKTILEE
-527 SSKCQLRLKEQAL
+527 SSKCQLWLKEKAL

-555 ALDVANSQLAEERE
+555 ALDVANSQLAEEQE

-584 EGQRFLVQKE
+584 EGQRFLMQKE

-605 SRRQIH
+605 SRCQIH

-620 IESKEKLSEVC
+620 TESKEKLSKVC
-631 NALEAAK
+631 KALEAAK

-683 RSQSQLEDQVGHMKK
+683 RSRSQLEEQVGHMKK

-705 AAFNALETVKSELAK
+705 AAFDALESVKSELAK

-745 KERFEESYRCQ
+745 KERFEES
-756 LQLEEKISQIE
+756 
-767 RDSERKLTEACNAL
+767 
-781 EKANSELVE
+781 
-790 KVCKGH
+790 
-796 EIEFESWIWK
+796 F
-806 SISER
+806 
-811 LKVDLEESQELRKQ
+811 
-825 LEASLLA
+825 
-832 QVGVGEII
+832 
-840 KKEIDD
+840 
-846 LIRITKE
+846 
-853 KDQEILS
+853 
-860 LQQHMVTLEQE
+860 
-871 LQAREL
+871 
-877 RAMETDSKEKIREV
+877 
-891 CDALDVANSQ
+891 
-901 LAEEREKVAS
+901 
-911 LLSRVESL
+911 
-919 DLIEGQRFLVQKEL
+919 
-933 ERYKERLEEASRRQI
+933 
-948 HLEEQALQREIE
+948 
-960 SKEKLSEVC
+960 
-969 NALEAAKSELSK
+969 
-981 ERERAVSLT
+981 
-990 KRVESLDHLEEQWLQ
+990 
-1005 KQDEVER
+1005 
-1012 YKKMLEEACRSQS
+1012 
-1025 QLEDQVGHMKKEF
+1025 
-1038 GEKLEAAF
+1038 
-1046 NALETVKSELAKER
+1046 
-1060 ERTASLMKR
+1060 
-1069 VEQWALRQKDLDKYK
+1069 
-1084 ERFEESYRCQLQ
+1084 RCQLQ

-1229 REHDRVLE
+1229 REHDKVLE

-1242 IDLLEEESLKLEGAA
+1242 IDLLEEESLRRELEGAA

-1427 NLVGCIGGLND
+1427 NLVGFIGGLND

-1445 EDAQLMRILGRIVQS
+1445 EDAQLMGILGRIVQS
-1460 FDLSDTKGSNELY
+1460 CDLSDSKGSNELY
-1473 DCPKENKRSLPAS
+1473 DCLKENKRSLPAS

>member
-1 MAMEK
+1 MEK

-14 KFENEKLRSD
+14 KFDNEKLRSD

-55 QAQQVLEKEEKI
+55 QAQQLLEKEEEI
-67 SVVTRTNEDLKCNL
+67 SVVTRANEDLKCNL

-105 NQKREQEIGR
+105 NQKWEQENGR

-140 IEGLKAHLLVSQK
+140 IESLKAQLSVSQK

-165 KDQRERDDVLVK
+165 KDPRERDDLLVK

-247 RLQMCNQALAHEETR
+247 RLQMCNQSLAHEETR

-275 RFERSFAECQDAKSH
+275 RFEKSFAECQDAKSQ

-317 EMEYRVV
+317 EMEYRAG

-335 SLKELQETRIQ
+335 SLKELQEARIQ
-346 EAGNSSL
+346 EAGNSSSL

-365 LHKDCSS
+365 MHKDCSS
-372 NLRTKEAEWNSER
+372 NLRTKEAEWNSQR

-406 NVLEME
+406 NVLETE

-428 EISIMMVLLKTG
+428 EISIMMVLLKSG

-458 QKEGME
+458 QKEGVE
-464 NLSVLRQQLEMKN
+464 NLSILRQQLEVKN

-485 DITEERQ
+485 DITEERE
-492 RNAILSRKVDT
+492 RTAILSRKVDN

-518 NTCKTILKE
+518 NTCKTILEE
-527 SSKCQLRLKEQAL
+527 SSKCQLWLKEKAL

-555 ALDVANSQLAEERE
+555 ALDVANSQLAEEQE

-584 EGQRFLVQKE
+584 EGQRLLMQKE

-605 SRRQIH
+605 SRCQIH

-620 IESKEKLSEVC
+620 TESKEKLSKVCKALEAAKSELSKERERAVSLTKRVESLDLIEGQRFLMQKELERYKERLEEASRCQIHLEEQALQREAESKEKLSEVC

-649 SLTKRVESLDHLEE
+649 SLTERVESLDHLEE

-683 RSQSQLEDQVGHMKK
+683 RSRSQLEEQVGHMKK

-705 AAFNALETVKSELAK
+705 AAFDALESVKSELAK

-745 KERFEESYRCQ
+745 KERFEESFRCQ
-756 LQLEEKISQIE
+756 LQLEEKIS
-767 RDSERKLTEACNAL
+767 
-781 EKANSELVE
+781 
-790 KVCKGH
+790 H
-796 EIEFESWIWK
+796 
-806 SISER
+806 
-811 LKVDLEESQELRKQ
+811 
-825 LEASLLA
+825 
-832 QVGVGEII
+832 
-840 KKEIDD
+840 
-846 LIRITKE
+846 
-853 KDQEILS
+853 
-860 LQQHMVTLEQE
+860 
-871 LQAREL
+871 
-877 RAMETDSKEKIREV
+877 
-891 CDALDVANSQ
+891 
-901 LAEEREKVAS
+901 
-911 LLSRVESL
+911 
-919 DLIEGQRFLVQKEL
+919 
-933 ERYKERLEEASRRQI
+933 
-948 HLEEQALQREIE
+948 
-960 SKEKLSEVC
+960 
-969 NALEAAKSELSK
+969 
-981 ERERAVSLT
+981 
-990 KRVESLDHLEEQWLQ
+990 
-1005 KQDEVER
+1005 
-1012 YKKMLEEACRSQS
+1012 
-1025 QLEDQVGHMKKEF
+1025 
-1038 GEKLEAAF
+1038 
-1046 NALETVKSELAKER
+1046 
-1060 ERTASLMKR
+1060 
-1069 VEQWALRQKDLDKYK
+1069 
-1084 ERFEESYRCQLQ
+1084 
-1096 LEEKIS
+1096 
-1102 QIERDSERKLTEACN
+1102 IERDSERKLTEACN

-1229 REHDRVLE
+1229 REHDKVLE

-1242 IDLLEEESLKLEGAA
+1242 IDFLEEESLRRELEGAA

-1317 KLVHEAWEQIA
+1317 KLVHEAWEKIA

-1427 NLVGCIGGLND
+1427 NLVGFIGGLND

-1445 EDAQLMRILGRIVQS
+1445 EDAQLMGILGRIVQS
-1460 FDLSDTKGSNELY
+1460 CDLSDSKGSNELY
-1473 DCPKENKRSLPAS
+1473 DCLKENKRSLPAS

>member
-1 MAMEK
+1 MEK

-46 HEASSKIEK
+46 HEASSKIKK
-55 QAQQVLEKEEKI
+55 QAQQLLEKEEEI
-67 SVVTRTNEDLKCNL
+67 SVVMRTNEDLKCNL
-81 KEKESIIKHLNA
+81 KEKESIVKHLNA

-105 NQKREQEIGR
+105 NQKWEQENGR

-140 IEGLKAHLLVSQK
+140 IEGLKAQLSVSQK

-165 KDQRERDDVLVK
+165 KDLRERDDLLVK

-236 SQIRIT
+236 SRIRIT

-247 RLQMCNQALAHEETR
+247 RLQMCNQSLAHEETR

-275 RFERSFAECQDAKSH
+275 RFEKSFAECQDAKSQ

-306 HLLGTKESFYK
+306 HLLGSKESFYK
-317 EMEYRVV
+317 EMEYRAG

-335 SLKELQETRIQ
+335 SLKELQEARIQ
-346 EAGNSSL
+346 EAGNSSSL

-365 LHKDCSS
+365 MHKDCSS
-372 NLRTKEAEWNSER
+372 NLRTKEAEWNSQR

-396 SQLKTKDAAL
+396 SQLKTKDVAL

-428 EISIMMVLLKTG
+428 EISIMMVLLKSG

-458 QKEGME
+458 QKEGAE
-464 NLSVLRQQLEMKN
+464 NLSILRQQLEMKN

-485 DITEERQ
+485 DINEERE
-492 RNAILSRKVDT
+492 RTAILSRNVDT

-518 NTCKTILKE
+518 NTCKTILEE

-555 ALDVANSQLAEERE
+555 ALDVANSQLAEEQE

-584 EGQRFLVQKE
+584 EGQRFLMQKE

-605 SRRQIH
+605 SRCQIH

-620 IESKEKLSEVC
+620 TESKEKLSEVC

-649 SLTKRVESLDHLEE
+649 SLTERVESLDHLEE

-683 RSQSQLEDQVGHMKK
+683 RSQSQLEEQVGHMKK

-705 AAFNALETVKSELAK
+705 AAFDALETVKSELAK

-745 KERFEESYRCQ
+745 KERFEESFRCQ

-832 QVGVGEII
+832 QVGVGE
-840 KKEIDD
+840 
-846 LIRITKE
+846 
-853 KDQEILS
+853 S
-860 LQQHMVTLEQE
+860 
-871 LQAREL
+871 
-877 RAMETDSKEKIREV
+877 
-891 CDALDVANSQ
+891 
-901 LAEEREKVAS
+901 
-911 LLSRVESL
+911 
-919 DLIEGQRFLVQKEL
+919 
-933 ERYKERLEEASRRQI
+933 
-948 HLEEQALQREIE
+948 
-960 SKEKLSEVC
+960 
-969 NALEAAKSELSK
+969 
-981 ERERAVSLT
+981 
-990 KRVESLDHLEEQWLQ
+990 
-1005 KQDEVER
+1005 
-1012 YKKMLEEACRSQS
+1012 
-1025 QLEDQVGHMKKEF
+1025 
-1038 GEKLEAAF
+1038 
-1046 NALETVKSELAKER
+1046 
-1060 ERTASLMKR
+1060 
-1069 VEQWALRQKDLDKYK
+1069 
-1084 ERFEESYRCQLQ
+1084 
-1096 LEEKIS
+1096 
-1102 QIERDSERKLTEACN
+1102 
-1117 ALEKANSEL
+1117 
-1126 VEKVCK
+1126 
-1132 GHEIE
+1132 
-1137 FESWIWKSISERL
+1137 
-1150 KVDLEESRELRKQ
+1150 
-1163 LEASLL
+1163 
-1169 AQVGVGQGI
+1169 I

-1229 REHDRVLE
+1229 REHDKVLE

-1242 IDLLEEESLKLEGAA
+1242 IDLLEEESLRRELEGAA

-1317 KLVHEAWEQIA
+1317 KLVHEAWEKIA

-1427 NLVGCIGGLND
+1427 NLVGFIGGLND
-1438 SLGEFSS
+1438 SLDEFSS
-1445 EDAQLMRILGRIVQS
+1445 EDAQLMGILGRIVQS
-1460 FDLSDTKGSNELY
+1460 FDLSDSKGSNELY
-1473 DCPKENKRSLPAS
+1473 DCLKENKRSLPAS
-1486 PATKKTSS
+1486 PATKNTSS
-1494 IFEERSPF
+1494 NFEERSPF